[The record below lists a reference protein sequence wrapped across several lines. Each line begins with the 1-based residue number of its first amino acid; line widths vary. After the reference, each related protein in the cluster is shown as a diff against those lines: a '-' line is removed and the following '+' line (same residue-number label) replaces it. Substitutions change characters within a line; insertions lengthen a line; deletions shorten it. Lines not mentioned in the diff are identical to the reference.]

1 MARIIIIRNFY
12 SYYITKSPTLD
23 DMDGS
28 DAILCWQSTNHHV
41 RLLLVCIYC
50 VSVVLLLLRCLI
62 CITSL
67 YQGIAEFI
75 ATVLAWSHGSEL
87 PVSQIVTLIVLA

>member
-1 MARIIIIRNFY
+1 
-12 SYYITKSPTLD
+12 
-23 DMDGS
+23 MDGS

-41 RLLLVCIYC
+41 RLLLECIYC
-50 VSVVLLLLRCLI
+50 VSVVLLLLRC
-62 CITSL
+62 ITSP

-87 PVSQIVTLIVLA
+87 PVSRIVTLIVLA

>member
-23 DMDGS
+23 NMDGS
-28 DAILCWQSTNHHV
+28 DAILCWQSTNHH
-41 RLLLVCIYC
+41 
-50 VSVVLLLLRCLI
+50 SD
-62 CITSL
+62 
-67 YQGIAEFI
+67 AELI